1 MTVVSYTHKYSCTH
15 SYSST
20 HLRQVPGLQ
29 YIIIFTIC
37 GFFSESIYYEEI
49 NKFH

>member
-20 HLRQVPGLQ
+20 HLRQVPRVAIH
-29 YIIIFTIC
+29 YNFHDIC
-37 GFFSESIYYEEI
+37 FFSESIYYEEI